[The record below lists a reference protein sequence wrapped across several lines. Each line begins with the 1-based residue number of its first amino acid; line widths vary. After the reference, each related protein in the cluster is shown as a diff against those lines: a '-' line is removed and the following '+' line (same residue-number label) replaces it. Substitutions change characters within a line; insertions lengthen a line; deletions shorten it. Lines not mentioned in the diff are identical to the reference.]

1 MTECFKSEGVKK
13 NTNFFALFLILIFN
27 SFAFSSLGFARHPL
41 LLISIDGFRPDYL
54 SKKESP
60 TLYEFARQGV
70 RAKSLR
76 PIFPSQTFPNHYT
89 IVTGL
94 YAENHGIV
102 GNEIRDP
109 QDPKNHFSLGASREF
124 INNPKWWLGE
134 PIWITAQ
141 KQGLKSGILFWPGSE
156 AQHQEML
163 PTYFLPYD
171 KNITSKE
178 RVELLLK
185 WFDLPDDKRPEFFT
199 LYFDV
204 VDSKGHQ
211 FGPHTNEVKTAIKEV
226 DEALSFLMS
235 ALEKKQK
242 LKDLNILVV
251 SDHGMVLMDPQKTV
265 NIADILK
272 DFPNVDKTGNSAVVS
287 LFSSNKEELKQLEKR
302 LIEKSKNYRVYKKEK
317 IPARYHYQKSD
328 RIADLL
334 LVAKEK
340 VNIQTKVDFSPIKAN
355 SYIATHGYDNTLKS
369 MQASFYAR
377 GPSFATQKVIPTF
390 DNTHIYEL
398 MCKVLEIT
406 PAPNDGKLSSLP
418 QNLLR

>member
-1 MTECFKSEGVKK
+1 MKK
-13 NTNFFALFLILIFN
+13 NKNYLIFFTLLFFN
-27 SFAFSSLGFARHPL
+27 SLSFARHPL

-54 SKKESP
+54 SKTESP
-60 TLYEFARQGV
+60 ILYEFAHQGV
-70 RAKSLR
+70 KAKSLK
-76 PIFPSQTFPNHYT
+76 PIFPSLTFPNHYT

-109 QDPKNHFSLGASREF
+109 QDPKNHFFLAAPRELL
-124 INNPKWWLGE
+124 NNPKWWRGE

-141 KQGLKSGILFWPGSE
+141 KQGLKSGTLFWPGSE
-156 AQHQEML
+156 APHQGML
-163 PTYFLPYD
+163 PTYFQPYD

-185 WFDLPDDKRPEFFT
+185 WFDLSEEKRPNFFT

-211 FGPHTNEVKTAIKEV
+211 FGPHTNEVKAAIKDV

-235 ALEKKQK
+235 ELEKKQK

-251 SDHGMVLMDPQKTV
+251 SDHGMVLMDPQKTI
-265 NIADILK
+265 NISNILN
-272 DFPNVDKTGNSAVVS
+272 DFPNVDKVGNSSVVG

-328 RIADLL
+328 RIPDLL

-340 VNIQTKVDFSPIKAN
+340 VNIQTKAEFSPVKAN
-355 SYIATHGYDNTLKS
+355 TYIATHGYDNTLKS
-369 MQASFYAR
+369 MQAIFYAR
-377 GPSFATQKVIPTF
+377 GPSFTTQKSVPAF
-390 DNTHIYEL
+390 DNINIYEL

-406 PAPNDGKLSSLP
+406 PAPNDGKLSNLP
-418 QNLLR
+418 KNLLR

>member
-1 MTECFKSEGVKK
+1 MKKSE
-13 NTNFFALFLILIFN
+13 NFLIFLSLLFIS
-27 SFAFSSLGFARHPL
+27 SFFSCLGFARRPL

-70 RAKSLR
+70 RAQSLR

-109 QDPKNHFSLGASREF
+109 QDPKNHFSLGAPREF

-156 AQHQEML
+156 APHQGML
-163 PTYFLPYD
+163 PTNFLAYD
-171 KNITSKE
+171 KNISSKE
-178 RVELLLK
+178 RVALLLK
-185 WFDLPDDKRPEFFT
+185 WFDLPDEKRPDFFT

-204 VDSKGHQ
+204 VDTNGHR
-211 FGPHTNEVKTAIKEV
+211 FGPHTNEVKAAIKEV

-235 ALEKKQK
+235 ELEKKQK
-242 LKDLNILVV
+242 LNGLNVLVL
-251 SDHGMVLMDPQKTV
+251 SDHGMVLMDPKKT
-265 NIADILK
+265 IDISDILK
-272 DFPNVDKTGNSAVVS
+272 DFPNVDRTGNSAVVG
-287 LFSSNKEELKQLEKR
+287 LFSSKNEELNQLEKK
-302 LIEKSKNYRVYKKEK
+302 LKEKSQSYRIYKKQN

-328 RIADLL
+328 RIPDLL

-340 VNIQTKVDFSPIKAN
+340 VNIKTKADFSPIKAN

-377 GPSFATQKVIPTF
+377 GPSFKTQKVIPTF
-390 DNTHIYEL
+390 DNVNLYEL
-398 MCKVLEIT
+398 MCKLLEIT
-406 PAPNDGKLSSLP
+406 PAPNDGKLSNLP
-418 QNLLR
+418 KNLLR

>member
-1 MTECFKSEGVKK
+1 MKNIKNYFIFSTLFFYTSLCFG
-13 NTNFFALFLILIFN
+13 
-27 SFAFSSLGFARHPL
+27 RHPL

-54 SKKESP
+54 SKADSP
-60 TLYEFARQGV
+60 NLYEFARQGV
-70 RAKSLR
+70 RAKSLK
-76 PIFPSQTFPNHYT
+76 PIFPSLTFPNHYT

-109 QDPKNHFSLGASREF
+109 QDPKNHFFLGAPRELL
-124 INNPKWWLGE
+124 NNPKWWRGE

-141 KQGLKSGILFWPGSE
+141 KQGLKSGTLFWPGSE
-156 AQHQEML
+156 APHQGML
-163 PTYFLPYD
+163 PTYFQPYD
-171 KNITSKE
+171 KNISSKE

-185 WFDLPDDKRPEFFT
+185 WFDLSDDKRPDFFT

-211 FGPHTNEVKTAIKEV
+211 FGPHTNEVKAAIKEV

-235 ALEKKQK
+235 ELEKKQK

-251 SDHGMVLMDPQKTV
+251 SDHGMVLMDPKKTIDIS
-265 NIADILK
+265 NILN
-272 DFPNVDKTGNSAVVS
+272 DFPNVDKIGKSSVVG
-287 LFSSNKEELKQLEKR
+287 LFSSNKDELKQLEKK
-302 LIEKSKNYRVYKKEK
+302 LIEKSKSYKVYRKEK
-317 IPARYHYQKSD
+317 IPSRYRYQKSD
-328 RIADLL
+328 RIPDLL
-334 LVAKEK
+334 LVAKER
-340 VNIQTKVDFSPIKAN
+340 VNIKTKVEFSPVKAN

-377 GPSFATQKVIPTF
+377 GPSFTIQEIVPAF
-390 DNTHIYEL
+390 DNINIYEL

-406 PAPNDGKLSSLP
+406 PAPNDGKLSKLP
-418 QNLLR
+418 KELLK